1 MFYKNTSIIAK
12 TFYGVTFKPGETKSV
27 SGLINDPKMIK
38 VKELPK
44 KPTSGSTPQPKSAA
58 DKSTNTTKSQET
70 KQGGKSDGT
79 DSNQ

>member
-1 MFYKNTSIIAK
+1 MLYKNTSIIAK
-12 TFYGVTFKPGETKSV
+12 TFYGVTFKPGETKEV
-27 SGLINDPKMIK
+27 SQYINDPKMIK

-44 KPTSGSTPQPKSAA
+44 KPASGSSSQLKSTA
-58 DKSTNTTKSQET
+58 DKSTNISKSNDT